1 MKQIVIRRLK
11 SFSYALQG
19 LAHLL
24 RTQPNAR
31 VHLLA
36 ALLVCGAGMVVG
48 LSRAEW
54 LWIVVAIVLV
64 WSAEAFNSALEQLAD
79 VLHPEQHPGIGRA
92 KDMAAAAVLIA
103 AVGAAVIGMLVF
115 VPHLAHLGR

>member
-1 MKQIVIRRLK
+1 MKTTLIRRLQ
-11 SFSYALQG
+11 SFAYALQG
-19 LAHLL
+19 LAQLL

-36 ALLVCGAGMVVG
+36 TLLVCGAGVYFG

-54 LWIVVAIVLV
+54 LWITVAITLV
-64 WSAEAFNSALEQLAD
+64 WISEAFNTALEQLAD

-92 KDMAAAAVLIA
+92 KDVAAAAVLIA
-103 AVGAAVIGMLVF
+103 AMGAAVIGMLVF
-115 VPHLAHLGR
+115 VPHLANLGQ

>member
-1 MKQIVIRRLK
+1 MKTTLIRRLQ
-11 SFSYALQG
+11 SFAYALQG
-19 LAHLL
+19 LAQLL

-36 ALLVCGAGMVVG
+36 TLLVCGAGGYFG

-54 LWIVVAIVLV
+54 LWITVAITLV
-64 WSAEAFNSALEQLAD
+64 WISEAFNTALEQLAD

-103 AVGAAVIGMLVF
+103 AVGAVVIGMLVF
-115 VPHLAHLGR
+115 VPHLARLGR